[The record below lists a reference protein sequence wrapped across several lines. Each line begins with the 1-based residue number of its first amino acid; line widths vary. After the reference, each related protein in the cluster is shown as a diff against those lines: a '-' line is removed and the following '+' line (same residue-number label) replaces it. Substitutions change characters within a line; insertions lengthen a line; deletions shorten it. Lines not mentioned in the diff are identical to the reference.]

1 MPRRN
6 LVELPTA
13 SRVAWQD
20 VLEEFILAKEAEGK
34 RPRTIHD
41 YRFHVERFFKHFPQ
55 AWKSYDTL
63 RKCVLKYFTEEA
75 APSTRNKR
83 LAHLKA
89 FFEWCVREKYLPA
102 NPCAGLKR
110 VKDEGQVRHI
120 SLEAVQ
126 KLLKAPDKKSY
137 AGLRDYCMLLLL
149 LDCGLR
155 PGEMYQLR
163 PEDVN
168 LEAREVHIRPGV
180 AKTRV
185 GRTLPISP
193 LTAQA
198 IARFLQVRPKWWSED
213 VPLFASENGRQL
225 ANWYWPK
232 RFKQYCKEAGV
243 SASPYCLRHTAAI
256 ELLRNGADAFTVQ
269 RVLGHSTLEMT
280 KRYVKLS
287 QEDVKQ
293 AHEKASPVQ
302 KLAQLG
308 KRANRRLN

>member
-1 MPRRN
+1 MPRKT
-6 LVELPTA
+6 LVELPRH
-13 SRVAWQD
+13 RVNWRD
-20 VLEEFILAKEAEGK
+20 VLEEFILAKEAEGI
-34 RPRTIHD
+34 RPRTVFD
-41 YRFHVERFFKHFPQ
+41 YRFHVERFFRRFPH
-55 AWKSYDTL
+55 AWESYNSL
-63 RKCVLKYFTEEA
+63 RKCVLQYFREEA

-83 LAHLKA
+83 LAHLRA
-89 FFEWCVREKYLPA
+89 FFEWCVRERYLPA
-102 NPCAGLKR
+102 NPCSGLKR
-110 VKDEGQVRHI
+110 VREEGPIRHI
-120 SLEAVQ
+120 PLEAVQ

-137 AGLRDYCMLLLL
+137 AGLRDYCMLLLM

-163 PEDVN
+163 PGDVN
-168 LEAREVHIRPGV
+168 LEAREVYIRPGV

-198 IARFLQVRPKWWSED
+198 IARFLQARPKWWGED
-213 VPLFASENGRQL
+213 VPLFASENGKQL
-225 ANWYWPK
+225 ANYYWPK
-232 RFKQYCKEAGV
+232 RFRLYCRKAGV
-243 SASPYCLRHTAAI
+243 NASPYSLRHTAAI

-293 AHEKASPVQ
+293 VHEKASPVTR
-302 KLAQLG
+302 LAQLG
-308 KRANRRLN
+308 KRANRKLN